1 MKTMAAFFGNRIT
14 QIWAGLVA
22 ATLFSWGSVTHMPAV
37 GKINILTLWVVVIAF
52 VKVRYIGLDFMELR
66 QAPTAYRVCFE
77 VWVVLIC
84 TAVLCVWGLG

>member
-1 MKTMAAFFGNRIT
+1 MKTMAAFFRNRIT
-14 QIWAGLVA
+14 QIWVGLVA
-22 ATLFSWGSVTHMPAV
+22 ATLFSWGSVAHMPAA